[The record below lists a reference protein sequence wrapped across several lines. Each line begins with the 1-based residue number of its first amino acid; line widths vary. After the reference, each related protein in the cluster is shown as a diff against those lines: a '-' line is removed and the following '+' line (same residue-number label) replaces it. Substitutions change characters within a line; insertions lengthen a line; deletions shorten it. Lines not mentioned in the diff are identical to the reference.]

1 MGIRKVDISMWHK
14 AITIMPRLDKQQWD
28 RLDPVAKWLVAT
40 RSAAIVMS
48 FTSAGIAGLLALRD
62 AHFVLWV
69 WLVLT
74 FGLIMAHATNNLFND
89 YVDYVRGIDEGNYFR
104 DQYGPQPLELGLM
117 TRRGLLGYAALNG
130 LLAAAAGAGLVIY
143 RGGLTLPLMG
153 IGMFF
158 VLFYTFPLKY
168 IGLGELTTLLVW
180 GPLMIA
186 GGYYVLS
193 GTWSWN
199 VVLASLPYGLAV
211 AATLFGKHIDKLKLD
226 KAKGVHTLP
235 AIIGERA
242 ARYTTLVLIALQ
254 YVLVLYLIV
263 IGFFTPV
270 MLVVGLALPGFFKDL
285 LPMYR
290 RPRPEQRPEAYPE
303 DAWPLWFVATGFVH
317 ARRFGLLFLL
327 GLVVDTVLQRWVL

>member
-1 MGIRKVDISMWHK
+1 MKVDISMWHK
-14 AITIMPRLDKQQWD
+14 AITIMPRLNKQEWD

-48 FTSAGIAGLLALRD
+48 FTSASIAGLFALRD
-62 AHFVLWV
+62 AHFTLWV
-69 WLVLT
+69 WVVLT
-74 FGLIMAHATNNLFND
+74 FGLVMAHATNNLLND
-89 YVDYVRGIDEGNYFR
+89 YVDFTRGIDEGNYFR

-117 TRRGLLGYAALNG
+117 TKRALLGYAALNG
-130 LLAAAAGAGLVIY
+130 LLAAAAGVGLAIY
-143 RGGLTLPLMG
+143 RGGWTLPLMG

-168 IGLGELTTLLVW
+168 IGLGELTTFLVW
-180 GPLMIA
+180 GPLMIG

-193 GTWSWN
+193 GTWNWN
-199 VVLASLPYGLAV
+199 VVIASVPYGLAV

-226 KAKGVHTLP
+226 KDKGVHTLP
-235 AIIGERA
+235 AIIGERP
-242 ARYTTLVLIALQ
+242 ARYTAVVLIALQ
-254 YVLVLYLIV
+254 YAVVLYLIA
-263 IGFFTPV
+263 IRFFTPV
-270 MLVVGLALPGFFKDL
+270 MLVVGLALPYFVKQV

-290 RPRPEQRPEAYPE
+290 HPRPEERPENYPE

-327 GLVVDTVLQRWVL
+327 GLVIDTVLQRWIL